1 MVKVMKGL
9 ATFLFIAGS
18 ITGVQAQDCA
28 LVSPSNMIVKAD
40 KGEEGATVSFA
51 DPATLSEGDCGRV
64 TYTPASGSFFRI
76 GSHTIVVSTA
86 AGQRTF
92 FTLTVTDN
100 EPPYLSE
107 LKVSTRKLSPA
118 KNKMKKI
125 GVYYTAS
132 DNGEEV
138 NTSISVTS
146 NYYAPGVK
154 DSEVL
159 GDHLVALQSSPLPGG
174 ETRVYTITVT
184 CTDAAGNMTR
194 RATTVTV
201 PGITIPS
208 YTLSREIK
216 SEIK

>member
-1 MVKVMKGL
+1 MKGL
-9 ATFLFIAGS
+9 ATILCFAGIMTG
-18 ITGVQAQDCA
+18 ITANSQTCA
-28 LVSPSNMIVKAD
+28 LISPANMIVKAE
-40 KGEEGATVSFA
+40 KGQEGAIVTFA
-51 DPATLSEGDCGRV
+51 DPASLVTGDCGAIS
-64 TYTPASGSFFRI
+64 YTPASGSFFRI
-76 GSHTIVVSTA
+76 GSHSVIVSTPS
-86 AGQRTF
+86 GQKTF

-107 LKVSTRKLSPA
+107 LTLSARKLVPA

-132 DNGEEV
+132 DNAQEV

-146 NYYAPGVK
+146 NHDSPGTRDAEVVDKHMVK
-154 DSEVL
+154 LYS
-159 GDHLVALQSSPLPGG
+159 APLPDG

-184 CTDAAGNMTR
+184 CTDAAGNITR

-201 PGITIPS
+201 PGSSMPS
-208 YTLSREIK
+208 YTVNNEVK